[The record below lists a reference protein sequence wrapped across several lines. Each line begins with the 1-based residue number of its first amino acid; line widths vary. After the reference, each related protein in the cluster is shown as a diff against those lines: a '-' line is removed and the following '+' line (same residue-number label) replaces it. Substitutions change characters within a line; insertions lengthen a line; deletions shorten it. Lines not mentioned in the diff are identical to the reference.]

1 MVWLFV
7 FIDGQTVRCP
17 DAMSKSSKPTRP
29 RRPSSRAAANLRVVY
44 TPAQIRQRVNHLAR
58 QMNRDYKGKTL
69 HVVGILETCFMFMAD
84 LVRALRV
91 PVVCHFVRADMADTT
106 VEGVPVREIRYTPAI
121 DATGKD
127 VLLVN
132 GVLYSGVT
140 LDFLYRYILGQ
151 GPGSV
156 RTATLI
162 ERPQEK
168 KVDVATDYLGFRTA
182 AAGYLVGYGLAY
194 QGQHQNLPC
203 IAAVERG

>member
-1 MVWLFV
+1 MS
-7 FIDGQTVRCP
+7 GQRKTSRRTASRP
-17 DAMSKSSKPTRP
+17 QRSSKRQ
-29 RRPSSRAAANLRVVY
+29 SDLGEGLRVVY
-44 TPAQIRQRVNHLAR
+44 ARRRIQQRVSQLAR

-91 PVVCHFVRADMADTT
+91 PVVCHFVRADMTDTT

-121 DATGKD
+121 DASGKD

-140 LDFLYRYILGQ
+140 LDYLYRYILGQ

-194 QGQHQNLPC
+194 QGRHQNLPC

>member
-1 MVWLFV
+1 MPKPLKST
-7 FIDGQTVRCP
+7 GARRPRT
-17 DAMSKSSKPTRP
+17 SSKV
-29 RRPSSRAAANLRVVY
+29 SSELDAGLRVVY
-44 TPAQIRQRVNHLAR
+44 TPSQIRQRVNRLAR

-106 VEGVPVREIRYTPAI
+106 VEGVPVREIRYTPAV

-140 LDFLYRYILGQ
+140 LDYLYRYILGQ

-182 AAGYLVGYGLAY
+182 ASGYLVGYGLAY
-194 QGQHQNLPC
+194 QGRHQNLPC
-203 IAAVERG
+203 IALVARA

>member
-1 MVWLFV
+1 MPMPKPL
-7 FIDGQTVRCP
+7 
-17 DAMSKSSKPTRP
+17 KSTGARRP
-29 RRPSSRAAANLRVVY
+29 RTSKVPSEVDAGLRVVY
-44 TPAQIRQRVNHLAR
+44 TPSQIRQRVNRLAR

-91 PVVCHFVRADMADTT
+91 PVVCHFVRADMTDTT
-106 VEGVPVREIRYTPAI
+106 VEGVPVREIRYTPAV

-140 LDFLYRYILGQ
+140 LDYLYRYILGQ

-168 KVDVATDYLGFRTA
+168 KVDVATDYLGFRTGA
-182 AAGYLVGYGLAY
+182 SGYLVGYGLAY
-194 QGQHQNLPC
+194 QGKHQNLPC
-203 IAAVERG
+203 IASVARA